1 MTAIG
6 LGLGE
11 GEFEVDKYQA
21 FYEMVKK
28 WTVSDYRT
36 QGIKAEVILD
46 MLLSKYLEE
55 IVALGLAYPCGSV
68 KLLAKEIPLNIKNQN
83 LNAKVDYLAYAE
95 NTHTLFL
102 VELKTTVESY
112 KNTQFERMQQVV
124 DAGVSSF
131 LNFFLNEIVQKKV
144 ENTDDAGATPTKKY
158 LYTLWHMTD
167 KLGIEADAEA
177 FSYIGDSRHDKI
189 ALHEKELARDQQIAE
204 VKKVAAKINEELG
217 NAKMTALYVT
227 LNKIEKLPNQYHQI
241 ILKEIY
247 DDERFFYLLKE
258 SNKYEEWGLMKDI
271 LKELLVP
278 PDKWFH
284 IGCKSDIVN

>member
-1 MTAIG
+1 MHQGRGRFKATANKLPVSMDKNRLSVSIFHGYNSIG
-6 LGLGE
+6 RKRA
-11 GEFEVDKYQA
+11 FQA
-21 FYEMVKK
+21 LP
-28 WTVSDYRT
+28 TVNS
-36 QGIKAEVILD
+36 
-46 MLLSKYLEE
+46 
-55 IVALGLAYPCGSV
+55 
-68 KLLAKEIPLNIKNQN
+68 
-83 LNAKVDYLAYAE
+83 
-95 NTHTLFL
+95 
-102 VELKTTVESY
+102 
-112 KNTQFERMQQVV
+112 ERP
-124 DAGVSSF
+124 
-131 LNFFLNEIVQKKV
+131 N
-144 ENTDDAGATPTKKY
+144 Y

-247 DDERFFYLLKE
+247 DDERFFSLLKE

-278 PDKWFH
+278 PDKWFQ

>member
-1 MTAIG
+1 M
-6 LGLGE
+6 
-11 GEFEVDKYQA
+11 
-21 FYEMVKK
+21 
-28 WTVSDYRT
+28 
-36 QGIKAEVILD
+36 
-46 MLLSKYLEE
+46 
-55 IVALGLAYPCGSV
+55 
-68 KLLAKEIPLNIKNQN
+68 
-83 LNAKVDYLAYAE
+83 
-95 NTHTLFL
+95 
-102 VELKTTVESY
+102 
-112 KNTQFERMQQVV
+112 
-124 DAGVSSF
+124 
-131 LNFFLNEIVQKKV
+131 NFFLNEIVQKKV

-247 DDERFFYLLKE
+247 DDERFFSLLKE